1 MTGRGREASR
11 RRMRAT
17 WDRSFTEQIAASAY
31 NTSAVEAVI
40 RHVAYYLRG
49 RAPAELRGMSFLEMG
64 CGAGPNLIWLARKG
78 VSVSGIDIARA
89 ALALARENLRA
100 AGLSRRVGRLVEGSV
115 TRTPFAGGS
124 FDGVIESCVFQ
135 HLDREDRARAFAEV
149 RRLLKPGGLFVGYM
163 LDRGHSVFQKRRA
176 EQLPGDPGT
185 LMLQDGTSKL
195 HLTDIG
201 LSHFFSKEEYAE
213 HFRGFSTVDPCLAT
227 YRIPRAE
234 ARKRG
239 YDEYMQSMWI
249 VHAVK

>member
-1 MTGRGREASR
+1 MNRPAPSQ
-11 RRMRAT
+11 RRMQET
-17 WDRSFTEQIAASAY
+17 WDRSFREQIAASAY

-40 RHVAYYLRG
+40 RHVAYHIRG
-49 RAPAELRGMSFLEMG
+49 RKPAALRRMAYLEMG
-64 CGAGPNLIWLARKG
+64 CGAGPNLVWLARKG
-78 VSVSGIDIARA
+78 IQVSGIDIAAA
-89 ALALARENLRA
+89 ALGLARRNLRA
-100 AGLSRRVGRLVEGSV
+100 AGLSGRVGSLVPGSV
-115 TRTPFAGGS
+115 TRVPFKDGS

-135 HLDREDRARAFAEV
+135 HLNREDRAAAFAEV

-163 LDRGHSVFQKRRA
+163 LDRGHTVYRKRRSG
-176 EQLPGDPGT
+176 QLPSDPGT

-201 LSHFFSKEEYAE
+201 LSHFFSKEEYRE
-213 HFRGFSTVDPCLAT
+213 HFRGFSVVDPCRAT
-227 YRIPRAE
+227 YWIPKAE